1 MIMVEILIIED
12 DQVWIDILLDE
23 LENSISNS
31 SVRSILYKNQG
42 YDYFLEKVSQIK
54 PSLVIFDVNMGGS
67 PQEGIKLAKY
77 IKKKYP
83 NLVFVFL
90 TSQKSVDPL
99 ILDNAASIGAETV
112 YDKNDFVNDIEVL
125 GKFIKNSL
133 NKSND
138 VVDIIKEP
146 PLEIDYKARTIK
158 LHNIEIDF
166 TRMEF
171 EILSH
176 LIKNKNQVFSKFQLY
191 DQSTNDTVH
200 ENTFENTIVSHIKAI
215 RDKFKKIDKNFNP
228 IKTVQSIGYKYD
240 YKHEN

>member
-1 MIMVEILIIED
+1 MVQILIIED

-31 SVRSILYKNQG
+31 SVKSILYKNQD
-42 YDYFLEKVSQIK
+42 YDYFLEKVTQIK
-54 PSLVIFDVNMGGS
+54 PSLVIFDVNMGGN

-99 ILDNAASIGAETV
+99 ILDNAASVGAETV

-138 VVDIIKEP
+138 LVDIIKEP
-146 PLEIDYKARTIK
+146 PLAVSYT
-158 LHNIEIDF
+158 
-166 TRMEF
+166 
-171 EILSH
+171 H
-176 LIKNKNQVFSKFQLY
+176 LRA
-191 DQSTNDTVH
+191 H
-200 ENTFENTIVSHIKAI
+200 ET
-215 RDKFKKIDKNFNP
+215 
-228 IKTVQSIGYKYD
+228 
-240 YKHEN
+240 